1 MESIKNYK
9 DLMIWQRSIELVVSI
24 YEVLKKF
31 PRIEDYNLTSQI
43 RRAAVSIPANIAE
56 GFGRRTK
63 KDYAQFLNIS
73 RGSLYEL
80 ETHLIL
86 ASRFGYITDDEL
98 RKFADEIS
106 QIGKMTN
113 AFITKLEDGGSR

>member
-1 MESIKNYK
+1 MESIKSYK
-9 DLMIWQRSIELVVSI
+9 DLMIWQRSIELVVLI

-86 ASRFGYITDDEL
+86 ASRFGYITGDEL
-98 RKFADEIS
+98 HKFADEIS

-113 AFITKLEDGGSR
+113 AFITKLEDGSSR